1 MFLLMHMSTGQL
13 EGQFLILPVR
23 NYIIVNIWFT
33 ELNMLAFLVEF
44 LFIVSTVR
52 LK

>member
-1 MFLLMHMSTGQL
+1 MFLLTHMSTGQL
-13 EGQFLILPVR
+13 EGQFLILLVT

-33 ELNMLAFLVEF
+33 ELNMLRFLVEF
-44 LFIVSTVR
+44 LFIVLTVR